1 MVRAFA
7 DPLKVRLP
15 WPAQRV
21 MFRDRVDAGERLA
34 HRLSR
39 YRGTDALVVGIPR
52 GGVPVAAAVARAL
65 DADLDIVVARK
76 LGAPFSEELAIG
88 AVTAD
93 GVRFLNDAMIAGLGV
108 DSAYLEQETRRES
121 TEAARREARFRGGA
135 PPLDVAGRTV
145 ILVDD
150 GLATGATMIAAAR
163 SIRARQP
170 ARLVIAVPVGSPQAC
185 HRLQSEADEVVC
197 LEAPES
203 FWAVGLYYQDFSQT
217 EDSEVERLL
226 CEARGKRESLSPAAA
241 P

>member
-1 MVRAFA
+1 MRAFA
-7 DPLKVRLP
+7 DPLKLWQP
-15 WPAQRV
+15 WPAQRGV

-34 HRLSR
+34 HRLAR
-39 YRGTDALVVGIPR
+39 YRGSHALVLGIPR

-93 GVRFLNDAMIAGLGV
+93 GVRYLNEAMIADLGV
-108 DSAYLEQETRRES
+108 DSAYLDQVTRRES
-121 TEAARREARFRGGA
+121 AEAARREARFRGGA

-163 SIRARQP
+163 SIRARRP

-185 HRLQSEADEVVC
+185 QRLRSEADEVVC

-203 FWAVGLYYQDFSQT
+203 FWAVGLYYRDFSQT
-217 EDSEVERLL
+217 LDTEVEQLL
-226 CEARGKRESLSPAAA
+226 RESRAERGSPSSVR
-241 P
+241 